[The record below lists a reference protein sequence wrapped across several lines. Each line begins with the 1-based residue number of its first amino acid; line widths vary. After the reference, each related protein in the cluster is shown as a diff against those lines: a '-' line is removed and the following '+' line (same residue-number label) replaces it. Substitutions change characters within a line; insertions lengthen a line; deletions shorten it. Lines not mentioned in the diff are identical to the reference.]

1 MASNVTTLS
10 KVCTSWG
17 SFAWEK
23 SSGNFRPYLEDASDV
38 LDFDVIC
45 GLYEYA
51 TSLIS
56 LVSPSPETF
65 TVLAGDNEGGDTRN
79 VTDDVDV
86 DGDVVLALK
95 NEIIS
100 FRCVFD
106 VNRGCSV
113 LGTVLDSSEI
123 AMGDFHS
130 EVFASVRGVF
140 VAGYE
145 SLSHEYNCSTLA
157 CTVDVSFAVNTG
169 VAVQNVELI
178 EDTGGVNDP
187 VAVRTDEGV
196 AGTLHVSVRL
206 HLRVEEGYA
215 TKLCRNGVVES

>member
-1 MASNVTTLS
+1 VALNLATLS

-23 SSGNFRPYLEDASDV
+23 SSGNFRPYLEGASDG

-145 SLSHEYNCSTLA
+145 SLSH
-157 CTVDVSFAVNTG
+157 VSFAVNTG

-196 AGTLHVSVRL
+196 AGTLHVLVQL
-206 HLRVEEGYA
+206 HLRVEDGYA
-215 TKLCRNGVVES
+215 TKLGRNGVVES